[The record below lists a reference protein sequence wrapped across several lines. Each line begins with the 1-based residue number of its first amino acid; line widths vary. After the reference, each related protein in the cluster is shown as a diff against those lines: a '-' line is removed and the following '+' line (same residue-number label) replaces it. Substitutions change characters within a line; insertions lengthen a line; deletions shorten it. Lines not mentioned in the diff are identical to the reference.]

1 MKWRPVLNAL
11 KIQTEL
17 LFFVIVTVA
26 ILAQGAH
33 WAVVPAQAYAG
44 TVRTATQAERSQLL
58 AHGCALADASCA
70 SKVIDSCG
78 VRTHALTE
86 WRLEPPP

>member
-33 WAVVPAQAYAG
+33 WAVAVLQAFFCFFVSPLIMCILLISQGLIAQLARAYG
-44 TVRTATQAERSQLL
+44 Q
-58 AHGCALADASCA
+58 
-70 SKVIDSCG
+70 
-78 VRTHALTE
+78 
-86 WRLEPPP
+86 